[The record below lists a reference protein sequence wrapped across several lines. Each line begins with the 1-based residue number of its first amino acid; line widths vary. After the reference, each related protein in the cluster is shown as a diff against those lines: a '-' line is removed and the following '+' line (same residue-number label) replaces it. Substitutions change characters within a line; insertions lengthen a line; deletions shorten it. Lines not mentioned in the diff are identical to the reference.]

1 LDTAL
6 KHRLTGAVIL
16 VLSAVLLLPELL
28 TGSGQASR
36 ARAAADTANASA
48 ANGEERSI
56 RIDLTEAAA
65 TPAAA
70 AAPEATEPAPVALPV
85 PAPQGPAE
93 SAAPVA
99 AVPATGGVVKPPV
112 EAAPAAVAAPPPPP
126 AAPAPAPVAAAAPS
140 SVAVVPAETY
150 YVQIGVF
157 ENKASARNLERKLR
171 DKQFKPV
178 VDEIQRSGKTLY
190 RVRVGP
196 EPDRAAANALR
207 ARLETAGHKGSVV
220 K

>member
-1 LDTAL
+1 MDTAL

-16 VLSAVLLLPELL
+16 VLLAVLLLPELL
-28 TGSGQASR
+28 TGSGQAGR
-36 ARAAADTANASA
+36 ARASADAVNGAA

-70 AAPEATEPAPVALPV
+70 AAPEANERAPVALPV
-85 PAPQGPAE
+85 PLPQSAPAAE
-93 SAAPVA
+93 SAAL
-99 AVPATGGVVKPPV
+99 
-112 EAAPAAVAAPPPPP
+112 PP
-126 AAPAPAPVAAAAPS
+126 AEVAPAPAPVAVAP
-140 SVAVVPAETY
+140 VPAVVAPVPADAY
-150 YVQIGVF
+150 YVQLGVF
-157 ENKASARNLERKLR
+157 ENQASARNLERTLR

-196 EPDRAAANALR
+196 EPDGASANALR

>member
-1 LDTAL
+1 MDTAL

-16 VLSAVLLLPELL
+16 VLLAVLLLPELL
-28 TGSGQASR
+28 TGSGQTSR
-36 ARAAADTANASA
+36 ARAAADA

-56 RIDLTEAAA
+56 RIDLTEAASS
-65 TPAAA
+65 PAAA
-70 AAPEATEPAPVALPV
+70 AAPEANEPAAVALPV
-85 PAPQGPAE
+85 PP
-93 SAAPVA
+93 S
-99 AVPATGGVVKPPV
+99 PPV
-112 EAAPAAVAAPPPPP
+112 EAEAAPAAPVAPATAVPAPATAVPAPVVAAS
-126 AAPAPAPVAAAAPS
+126 AAPAAATPSAAA
-140 SVAVVPAETY
+140 VPAAAY

-171 DKQFKPV
+171 DKGFKPV
-178 VDEIQRSGKTLY
+178 VDEIQRSGKTLH

-196 EPDRAAANALR
+196 EADRASANALR

>member
-1 LDTAL
+1 MDTAL

-16 VLSAVLLLPELL
+16 VLLAVLLLPELL
-28 TGSGQASR
+28 TGSGQTSR
-36 ARAAADTANASA
+36 ARAAADA

-56 RIDLTEAAA
+56 RIDLTEAASS
-65 TPAAA
+65 PAAA
-70 AAPEATEPAPVALPV
+70 AAPEANEPAAVALPV
-85 PAPQGPAE
+85 PP
-93 SAAPVA
+93 S
-99 AVPATGGVVKPPV
+99 PPV
-112 EAAPAAVAAPPPPP
+112 EAEAAPAAPVAPATAVPAPAAAVPAPAAAVPAPVVAAS
-126 AAPAPAPVAAAAPS
+126 AAPAAATPSAAA
-140 SVAVVPAETY
+140 VPAAAY

-171 DKQFKPV
+171 DKGFKPV
-178 VDEIQRSGKTLY
+178 VDEIQRSGKTLH

-196 EPDRAAANALR
+196 EADRASANALR

>member
-16 VLSAVLLLPELL
+16 VLLAVLLLPELL
-28 TGSGQASR
+28 TGSGQTSR
-36 ARAAADTANASA
+36 ARAAADA

-56 RIDLTEAAA
+56 RIDLTEAASS
-65 TPAAA
+65 PAAA
-70 AAPEATEPAPVALPV
+70 AAPEANEPAAVALPV
-85 PAPQGPAE
+85 PP
-93 SAAPVA
+93 S
-99 AVPATGGVVKPPV
+99 PPV
-112 EAAPAAVAAPPPPP
+112 EAEAAPAAPVAP
-126 AAPAPAPVAAAAPS
+126 ATAVPAPATAVPAPVVAASAEPAAATPS
-140 SVAVVPAETY
+140 AAAVPAAAY

-171 DKQFKPV
+171 DKGFKPV
-178 VDEIQRSGKTLY
+178 VDEIQRSGKTLH

-196 EPDRAAANALR
+196 EADRASANALR

>member
-1 LDTAL
+1 MDTAL

-16 VLSAVLLLPELL
+16 VLLAVLLLPELL
-28 TGSGQASR
+28 TGSGQTSR
-36 ARAAADTANASA
+36 ARAAADA

-56 RIDLTEAAA
+56 RIDLTEAASS
-65 TPAAA
+65 PAAA
-70 AAPEATEPAPVALPV
+70 AAPDANEPAAVALPV
-85 PAPQGPAE
+85 PP
-93 SAAPVA
+93 S
-99 AVPATGGVVKPPV
+99 PPV
-112 EAAPAAVAAPPPPP
+112 EAEAAPAAPVAPATAVPAPVVAAS
-126 AAPAPAPVAAAAPS
+126 AAPAAATPSAAA
-140 SVAVVPAETY
+140 VPAAAY

-171 DKQFKPV
+171 DKGFKPV
-178 VDEIQRSGKTLY
+178 VDEIQRSGKTLH

-196 EPDRAAANALR
+196 EADRASANALR

>member
-36 ARAAADTANASA
+36 ALAAADTANASA

-126 AAPAPAPVAAAAPS
+126 AAPAPVAAAAPL

>member
-1 LDTAL
+1 MDTAL

-16 VLSAVLLLPELL
+16 VLLAVLLLPELL
-28 TGSGQASR
+28 TGSGQTSR
-36 ARAAADTANASA
+36 ARAAADA

-56 RIDLTEAAA
+56 RIDLTEAASS
-65 TPAAA
+65 PAAA
-70 AAPEATEPAPVALPV
+70 AAPEANEPAAVALPV
-85 PAPQGPAE
+85 PP
-93 SAAPVA
+93 S
-99 AVPATGGVVKPPV
+99 PPV
-112 EAAPAAVAAPPPPP
+112 EAEAAPAAPVAPATAVPAPATAVPAPATAVPAPVVAAS
-126 AAPAPAPVAAAAPS
+126 AAPAAATPSAAA
-140 SVAVVPAETY
+140 VPAAAY

-171 DKQFKPV
+171 DKGFKPV
-178 VDEIQRSGKTLY
+178 VDEIQRSGKTLH

-196 EPDRAAANALR
+196 EADRASANALR

>member
-1 LDTAL
+1 MDTAL

-36 ARAAADTANASA
+36 ALAAADTANASA

-112 EAAPAAVAAPPPPP
+112 EAAPAAVAAPPPP
-126 AAPAPAPVAAAAPS
+126 AAPAPVAAAASS

-157 ENKASARNLERKLR
+157 
-171 DKQFKPV
+171 
-178 VDEIQRSGKTLY
+178 
-190 RVRVGP
+190 
-196 EPDRAAANALR
+196 
-207 ARLETAGHKGSVV
+207 
-220 K
+220 

>member
-16 VLSAVLLLPELL
+16 VLLAVLLLPELL
-28 TGSGQASR
+28 TGSGQAGR
-36 ARAAADTANASA
+36 ARASADAANGAA

-70 AAPEATEPAPVALPV
+70 AAPEANERAPVALPV
-85 PAPQGPAE
+85 PVPQSAPAAE
-93 SAAPVA
+93 SAALPPAEVA
-99 AVPATGGVVKPPV
+99 P
-112 EAAPAAVAAPPPPP
+112 APAAAASP
-126 AAPAPAPVAAAAPS
+126 AAPAVTATTP
-140 SVAVVPAETY
+140 VPADAY
-150 YVQIGVF
+150 YVQLGVF
-157 ENKASARNLERKLR
+157 ENQASARNLERKLR

-196 EPDRAAANALR
+196 EPDRASANALR

>member
-36 ARAAADTANASA
+36 ALAAADTANASA

-112 EAAPAAVAAPPPPP
+112 EAAPAAVAAPPPP
-126 AAPAPAPVAAAAPS
+126 AAPAPVAAAASS

>member
-1 LDTAL
+1 MDTAL

-16 VLSAVLLLPELL
+16 VLLAVLLLPELL
-28 TGSGQASR
+28 TGSGQTSR
-36 ARAAADTANASA
+36 ARAAADA

-56 RIDLTEAAA
+56 RIDLTEAASS
-65 TPAAA
+65 PAAA
-70 AAPEATEPAPVALPV
+70 AAPEANEPAAVALPV
-85 PAPQGPAE
+85 PP
-93 SAAPVA
+93 S
-99 AVPATGGVVKPPV
+99 PPV
-112 EAAPAAVAAPPPPP
+112 EAEAAPAAPVAPATAVPAPAAAVPAPATAVPAPVVAAS
-126 AAPAPAPVAAAAPS
+126 AAPAAATPSAAA
-140 SVAVVPAETY
+140 VPAAAY

-171 DKQFKPV
+171 DKGFKPV
-178 VDEIQRSGKTLY
+178 VDEIQRSGKTLH

-196 EPDRAAANALR
+196 EADRASANALR

>member
-16 VLSAVLLLPELL
+16 VLLAVLLLPELL
-28 TGSGQASR
+28 TGSGQTSR
-36 ARAAADTANASA
+36 ARAAADA

-56 RIDLTEAAA
+56 RIDLTEAASS
-65 TPAAA
+65 PAAA
-70 AAPEATEPAPVALPV
+70 AAPEANEPAAVALPV
-85 PAPQGPAE
+85 PP
-93 SAAPVA
+93 S
-99 AVPATGGVVKPPV
+99 PPV
-112 EAAPAAVAAPPPPP
+112 EAEAAPAAPVAPATAVPAPATAVPAPVVAAS
-126 AAPAPAPVAAAAPS
+126 AAPAAATPSAAA
-140 SVAVVPAETY
+140 VPAAAY

-171 DKQFKPV
+171 DKGFKPV
-178 VDEIQRSGKTLY
+178 VDEIQRSGKTLH

-196 EPDRAAANALR
+196 EADRASANALR

>member
-1 LDTAL
+1 MDTAL

-36 ARAAADTANASA
+36 ANAAADTANASA

-70 AAPEATEPAPVALPV
+70 AAPEANEPAPVALPV
-85 PAPQGPAE
+85 PAPQGPTE
-93 SAAPVA
+93 SAALV
-99 AVPATGGVVKPPV
+99 AVP
-112 EAAPAAVAAPPPPP
+112 PA
-126 AAPAPAPVAAAAPS
+126 APAPVAAAASS

>member
-36 ARAAADTANASA
+36 ANAAADTANASA

-70 AAPEATEPAPVALPV
+70 AAPEANEPAPVALPV
-85 PAPQGPAE
+85 PAPQGPTE
-93 SAAPVA
+93 SAALV
-99 AVPATGGVVKPPV
+99 AVPP
-112 EAAPAAVAAPPPPP
+112 AAP
-126 AAPAPAPVAAAAPS
+126 APAPAPVAAAASS

>member
-1 LDTAL
+1 MDTAL

-36 ARAAADTANASA
+36 ALAAADTANASA

-126 AAPAPAPVAAAAPS
+126 AAPAPVAAAAPL

>member
-1 LDTAL
+1 MDTAL

-112 EAAPAAVAAPPPPP
+112 EAAPAAVAAPPPP
-126 AAPAPAPVAAAAPS
+126 AAPAPVAAAAPS

>member
-1 LDTAL
+1 MDTAL

-36 ARAAADTANASA
+36 ANAAADTANASA

-70 AAPEATEPAPVALPV
+70 AAPEANEPAPVALPV
-85 PAPQGPAE
+85 PAPQGPTE
-93 SAAPVA
+93 SAALV
-99 AVPATGGVVKPPV
+99 AVP
-112 EAAPAAVAAPPPPP
+112 PA
-126 AAPAPAPVAAAAPS
+126 APAPVAAAASS
-140 SVAVVPAETY
+140 SVAVEPAETY

>member
-1 LDTAL
+1 M
-6 KHRLTGAVIL
+6 
-16 VLSAVLLLPELL
+16 
-28 TGSGQASR
+28 
-36 ARAAADTANASA
+36 
-48 ANGEERSI
+48 
-56 RIDLTEAAA
+56 
-65 TPAAA
+65 
-70 AAPEATEPAPVALPV
+70 
-85 PAPQGPAE
+85 
-93 SAAPVA
+93 
-99 AVPATGGVVKPPV
+99 
-112 EAAPAAVAAPPPPP
+112 
-126 AAPAPAPVAAAAPS
+126 
-140 SVAVVPAETY
+140 PAETY

>member
-1 LDTAL
+1 MDTAL

-16 VLSAVLLLPELL
+16 VLLAVLLLPELL
-28 TGSGQASR
+28 TGSGQTSR
-36 ARAAADTANASA
+36 ARAAADA

-56 RIDLTEAAA
+56 RIDLTEAASS
-65 TPAAA
+65 PAAA
-70 AAPEATEPAPVALPV
+70 AAPEANEPAAVALPV
-85 PAPQGPAE
+85 PP
-93 SAAPVA
+93 S
-99 AVPATGGVVKPPV
+99 PPV
-112 EAAPAAVAAPPPPP
+112 EAEAAPAAPVAPATAVPAPATAVPAPAAAVPAPVVAAS
-126 AAPAPAPVAAAAPS
+126 AAPAAATPSAAA
-140 SVAVVPAETY
+140 VPAAAY

-171 DKQFKPV
+171 DKGFKPV
-178 VDEIQRSGKTLY
+178 VDEIQRSGKTLH

-196 EPDRAAANALR
+196 EADRASANALR

>member
-112 EAAPAAVAAPPPPP
+112 EAAPAAVAAPPPP
-126 AAPAPAPVAAAAPS
+126 AAPAPVAAAAPS

>member
-1 LDTAL
+1 MDTAL

-28 TGSGQASR
+28 TSSGQASR
-36 ARAAADTANASA
+36 ARADA
-48 ANGEERSI
+48 ANGAERSI
-56 RIDLTEAAA
+56 RIDLTEAASS
-65 TPAAA
+65 PAAA
-70 AAPEATEPAPVALPV
+70 AAPEVNEPAAVALPPV
-85 PAPQGPAE
+85 PPLPPLESEAA

-99 AVPATGGVVKPPV
+99 PAAAVPAPVVAAPV
-112 EAAPAAVAAPPPPP
+112 APAAATLL
-126 AAPAPAPVAAAAPS
+126 AAAVPT
-140 SVAVVPAETY
+140 VAY
-150 YVQIGVF
+150 YVQIGAF

-171 DKQFKPV
+171 DKGFKPV

-190 RVRVGP
+190 RMRVGP
-196 EPDRAAANALR
+196 EADRASAHALR

>member
-1 LDTAL
+1 MDTAL

-36 ARAAADTANASA
+36 ANAAADTANASA

-70 AAPEATEPAPVALPV
+70 AAPEANEPAPVALPV
-85 PAPQGPAE
+85 PAPQGPTE
-93 SAAPVA
+93 SAALVA
-99 AVPATGGVVKPPV
+99 V
-112 EAAPAAVAAPPPPP
+112 PP
-126 AAPAPAPVAAAAPS
+126 AAPAPAPVAAAASS

-196 EPDRAAANALR
+196 EPDRAVANALR

>member
-1 LDTAL
+1 MDTAL

-16 VLSAVLLLPELL
+16 VLLAVLLLPELL
-28 TGSGQASR
+28 TGSGQTSR
-36 ARAAADTANASA
+36 ARAAADA

-56 RIDLTEAAA
+56 RIDLTEAASS
-65 TPAAA
+65 PAAA
-70 AAPEATEPAPVALPV
+70 AAPEANEPAAVALPV
-85 PAPQGPAE
+85 PP
-93 SAAPVA
+93 S
-99 AVPATGGVVKPPV
+99 PPV
-112 EAAPAAVAAPPPPP
+112 EAEAAPAAPVAPATAVPAPVVAAS
-126 AAPAPAPVAAAAPS
+126 AAPAAATPSAAA
-140 SVAVVPAETY
+140 VPAAAY

-171 DKQFKPV
+171 DKGFKPV
-178 VDEIQRSGKTLY
+178 VDEIQRSGKTLH

-196 EPDRAAANALR
+196 EADRASANALR

>member
-1 LDTAL
+1 MDTVL

-16 VLSAVLLLPELL
+16 VLLAVLLLPELL
-28 TGSGQASR
+28 TGSGQTSR
-36 ARAAADTANASA
+36 ARAAADA

-56 RIDLTEAAA
+56 RIDLTEAASS
-65 TPAAA
+65 PAAA
-70 AAPEATEPAPVALPV
+70 AAPEANEPAAVALPV
-85 PAPQGPAE
+85 PP
-93 SAAPVA
+93 S
-99 AVPATGGVVKPPV
+99 PPV
-112 EAAPAAVAAPPPPP
+112 EAEAAPAAPVAPATAVPAPATAVPAPVVAAS
-126 AAPAPAPVAAAAPS
+126 AAPAAATPSAAA
-140 SVAVVPAETY
+140 VPAAAY

-171 DKQFKPV
+171 DKGFKPV
-178 VDEIQRSGKTLY
+178 VDEIQRSGKTLH

-196 EPDRAAANALR
+196 EADRASANALR

>member
-1 LDTAL
+1 MDTAL

-16 VLSAVLLLPELL
+16 VLLAVLLLPELL
-28 TGSGQASR
+28 TGSGQTSR
-36 ARAAADTANASA
+36 ARAAADA

-56 RIDLTEAAA
+56 RIDLTEAASS
-65 TPAAA
+65 PAAA
-70 AAPEATEPAPVALPV
+70 AAPEANEPAAVALPV
-85 PAPQGPAE
+85 PP
-93 SAAPVA
+93 S
-99 AVPATGGVVKPPV
+99 PPV
-112 EAAPAAVAAPPPPP
+112 EAEAAPAAPVAP
-126 AAPAPAPVAAAAPS
+126 ATAVPAPAAAVPAPVVAASAEPAAATPS
-140 SVAVVPAETY
+140 AAAVPAAAY

-171 DKQFKPV
+171 DKGFKPV
-178 VDEIQRSGKTLY
+178 VDEIQRSGKTLH

-196 EPDRAAANALR
+196 EADRASANALR

>member
-36 ARAAADTANASA
+36 ANAAADTANASA

-70 AAPEATEPAPVALPV
+70 AAPEANEPAPVALPV
-85 PAPQGPAE
+85 PAPQGPTE
-93 SAAPVA
+93 SAALVA
-99 AVPATGGVVKPPV
+99 V
-112 EAAPAAVAAPPPPP
+112 PP
-126 AAPAPAPVAAAAPS
+126 AAPAPAPVAAAASS

>member
-1 LDTAL
+1 MDTAL

-112 EAAPAAVAAPPPPP
+112 EAAPAAVAAPPPP
-126 AAPAPAPVAAAAPS
+126 AAPAPVAAAASS

>member
-1 LDTAL
+1 MDTAL

-112 EAAPAAVAAPPPPP
+112 EAAPAAVAAPPPP
-126 AAPAPAPVAAAAPS
+126 AAPVPVAAAASS

>member
-16 VLSAVLLLPELL
+16 VLLAVLLLPELL
-28 TGSGQASR
+28 TGSGQAGR
-36 ARAAADTANASA
+36 ARASADAANGAA

-70 AAPEATEPAPVALPV
+70 AAPEANERAPVALPV
-85 PAPQGPAE
+85 PLPQ
-93 SAAPVA
+93 S
-99 AVPATGGVVKPPV
+99 
-112 EAAPAAVAAPPPPP
+112 APAADSAALPP
-126 AAPAPAPVAAAAPS
+126 AEVAPTP
-140 SVAVVPAETY
+140 VPADAY
-150 YVQIGVF
+150 YVQLGVF
-157 ENKASARNLERKLR
+157 QNKASAGNLERTLR

-196 EPDRAAANALR
+196 EPDRASANALR

>member
-16 VLSAVLLLPELL
+16 VLLAVLLLPELL
-28 TGSGQASR
+28 TGSGQTSR
-36 ARAAADTANASA
+36 ARAAADA

-56 RIDLTEAAA
+56 RIDLTEAASS
-65 TPAAA
+65 PAAA
-70 AAPEATEPAPVALPV
+70 AAPEANEPAAVALPV
-85 PAPQGPAE
+85 PP
-93 SAAPVA
+93 S
-99 AVPATGGVVKPPV
+99 PPV
-112 EAAPAAVAAPPPPP
+112 EAEAAPAAPVAPATAVPAPATAVPAPATAVPAPAAAVPAPVVAAS
-126 AAPAPAPVAAAAPS
+126 AAPAAATPSAAA
-140 SVAVVPAETY
+140 VPAAAY

-171 DKQFKPV
+171 DKGFKPV
-178 VDEIQRSGKTLY
+178 VDEIQRSGKTLH

-196 EPDRAAANALR
+196 EADRASANALR

>member
-36 ARAAADTANASA
+36 ANAAADTANASA

-70 AAPEATEPAPVALPV
+70 AAPEANEPAPVALPV
-85 PAPQGPAE
+85 PAPQGPTE
-93 SAAPVA
+93 SAALV
-99 AVPATGGVVKPPV
+99 AVP
-112 EAAPAAVAAPPPPP
+112 PA
-126 AAPAPAPVAAAAPS
+126 APAPVAAAASS

-196 EPDRAAANALR
+196 EPDRAVANALR

>member
-16 VLSAVLLLPELL
+16 VLLAVLLLPELL
-28 TGSGQASR
+28 TGSGQTSR
-36 ARAAADTANASA
+36 ARAAADA

-56 RIDLTEAAA
+56 RIDLTEAASS
-65 TPAAA
+65 PAAA
-70 AAPEATEPAPVALPV
+70 AAPEANEPAAVALPV
-85 PAPQGPAE
+85 PP
-93 SAAPVA
+93 S
-99 AVPATGGVVKPPV
+99 PPV
-112 EAAPAAVAAPPPPP
+112 EAEAAPAAPVAPATAVPAPATAVPAPAAAVPAPVVAAS
-126 AAPAPAPVAAAAPS
+126 AAPAAATPSAAA
-140 SVAVVPAETY
+140 VPAAAY

-171 DKQFKPV
+171 DKGFKPV
-178 VDEIQRSGKTLY
+178 VDEIQRSGKTLH

-196 EPDRAAANALR
+196 EADRASANALR

>member
-1 LDTAL
+1 MDTAL

-112 EAAPAAVAAPPPPP
+112 EAAPAAVAAPPPP
-126 AAPAPAPVAAAAPS
+126 AAPAPVAAAVPS

>member
-1 LDTAL
+1 MDTAL

-16 VLSAVLLLPELL
+16 VLLAVLLLPELL
-28 TGSGQASR
+28 TGSGQTSR
-36 ARAAADTANASA
+36 ARAAADA

-56 RIDLTEAAA
+56 RIDLTEAASS
-65 TPAAA
+65 PAAA
-70 AAPEATEPAPVALPV
+70 AAPEANEPAAVALPV
-85 PAPQGPAE
+85 PP
-93 SAAPVA
+93 S
-99 AVPATGGVVKPPV
+99 PPV
-112 EAAPAAVAAPPPPP
+112 EAEAAPAAPVAP
-126 AAPAPAPVAAAAPS
+126 ATAVPAPAAAVPAAA
-140 SVAVVPAETY
+140 Y

-171 DKQFKPV
+171 DKGFKPV
-178 VDEIQRSGKTLY
+178 VDEIQRSGKTLH

-196 EPDRAAANALR
+196 EDDRASANALR